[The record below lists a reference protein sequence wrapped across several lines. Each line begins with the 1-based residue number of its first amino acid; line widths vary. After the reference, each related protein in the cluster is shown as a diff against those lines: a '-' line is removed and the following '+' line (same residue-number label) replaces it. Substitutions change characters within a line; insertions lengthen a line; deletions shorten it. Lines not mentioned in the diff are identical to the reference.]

1 MKLWTQQPLSVW
13 KQVLRNNVYYPDV
26 HHQNVLKNIGA
37 WSLIVTEPYDWMTQ
51 QLAQRVTK
59 PAKATVPVWWWLN
72 DQKQPPH
79 FSSDDR
85 NNPDDPYVIVEA
97 DVNYCDAL
105 FSDFELWTYVIN
117 NMYLHPITNETNDQW
132 NKTQNWF
139 ESLPTVQ
146 QCAELTRSWELIFG
160 IHPLANMGTQACT
173 WSINLDTVTKVFD
186 QSGNYPL
193 S

>member
-13 KQVLRNNVYYPDV
+13 KQVLRNSVYYPNA

-37 WSLIVTEPYDWMTQ
+37 WSSIFTEPYDWMTQ
-51 QLAQRVTK
+51 QLVQRVTK

-72 DQKQPPH
+72 DQKRSPH
-79 FSSDDR
+79 FSDDDR
-85 NNPDDPYVIVEA
+85 DNPDDPYIIIEA

-105 FSDFELWTYVIN
+105 FSDFEKWTYVIN
-117 NMYLHPITNETNDQW
+117 SMYLHPITNETDDQW
-132 NKTQNWF
+132 NKTQSWF
-139 ESLPTVQ
+139 ESLPPVQ
-146 QCAELTRSWELIFG
+146 QSAELTRSWELIFG
-160 IHPLANMGTQACT
+160 IHPVANMGTQACT